1 MSKLSKEK
9 RDRLILV
16 TLGAI
21 GVAGILYT
29 FVLSNQKDELFS
41 LQSRIASTRDKL
53 SKAERLA
60 KNGRTIEET
69 LSEAREKLA
78 AKEKDMVPEGQEF
91 YTFFKLFDQFRH
103 QSKLETS
110 FIGTIG
116 KPEFENPGV
125 LPKAPYKAAVFPIK
139 ANGYYHQIGKF
150 ISDFENAYPYMRLQT
165 VHLQPEPLSRVTL
178 PQEGSTTPN
187 ENLNADF
194 KVVAMIKRNS
204 TQ

>member
-9 RDRLILV
+9 RDKLILV
-16 TLGAI
+16 ALGAI
-21 GVAGILYT
+21 GVAGALYT

-60 KNGRTIEET
+60 KSGRTIEES
-69 LSEAREKLA
+69 LSETREKLL

-91 YTFFKLFDQFRH
+91 YTFFKLFDQFRN

-125 LPKAPYKAAVFPIK
+125 LPKVPYRAAVFPIK
-139 ANGYYHQIGKF
+139 ANGYYQQIGKF
-150 ISDFENAYPYMRLQT
+150 ISDFENAYPYMRVQT
-165 VHLQPEPLSRVTL
+165 LHLQPEGLSRTTA
-178 PQEGSTTPN
+178 PQEGSTAPN

-204 TQ
+204 T